1 MSNVI
6 PFRRIGEESTSDAA
20 PESSPRPRI
29 DAAKVRRQSAMVARG
44 AGGFALGLLRL
55 ALFLPL
61 LWLRRPIRFMLG
73 LAIFGLFI
81 AMPLI
86 WFGMHGD
93 DPKRMSLFLTASG
106 SWFGGLVFLWCYD
119 SLLLRL
125 SPTPIVLN

>member
-6 PFRRIGEESTSDAA
+6 PFRRSNGVGPHSTPSTSD
-20 PESSPRPRI
+20 RPRI
-29 DAAKVRRQSAMVARG
+29 DAAKLRRQSATVARG
-44 AGGFALGLLRL
+44 AGGFAFGIARL

-61 LWLRRPIRFMLG
+61 LWLRRPMRFLLG
-73 LAIFGLFI
+73 LAIFGLFL

-86 WFGMHGD
+86 WFGMTSN
-93 DPKRMSLFLTASG
+93 PQRMTLFAAAAG
-106 SWFGGLVFLWCYD
+106 SWFGLLVFLWCYD